1 MTSINRILK
10 SKLLVSEVT
19 TAKNSGKTI
28 PTIKTIIDKPIAKII
43 KPIVCGSFSNR
54 KFIIEKKEAKRRSTV
69 VISKKFICYFFKAI
83 LATNEKPV
91 TYK

>member
-19 TAKNSGKTI
+19 TAKNSGKII

-43 KPIVCGSFSNR
+43 RPIV
-54 KFIIEKKEAKRRSTV
+54 
-69 VISKKFICYFFKAI
+69 
-83 LATNEKPV
+83 
-91 TYK
+91 